1 VRGVAPNCSVGSEP
15 CTPVSVADFPSDG
28 SCDDV
33 ESLEGRRN
41 SHEAFGREIAPAG
54 RSASAIVAWVSCAE
68 RAETS
73 MTPFVEPTSAGTGQ
87 GQLLVAVRE
96 ERAGCLCLV
105 DGALP
110 AVRAILAV
118 GTPMQFEES
127 GSRILPV
134 ENDKRRSPASAA
146 RSTPAVSTRQDAR

>member
-1 VRGVAPNCSVGSEP
+1 
-15 CTPVSVADFPSDG
+15 
-28 SCDDV
+28 
-33 ESLEGRRN
+33 
-41 SHEAFGREIAPAG
+41 
-54 RSASAIVAWVSCAE
+54 
-68 RAETS
+68 

-134 ENDKRRSPASAA
+134 ENDKRRSPAFCGEINTCGQHPSRRALRVREEVWVGPA
-146 RSTPAVSTRQDAR
+146 GLEPATRGLKVRCSTN